1 MNAALIR
8 QTGREIL
15 VTKDTGVNG
24 RLCGKTRGRA
34 RETGIKTLIIARPRE
49 ESGRSLAEMQAF
61 LREELGLAEE
71 ERSRR
76 PPLRFPLFVPLEGRR
91 CAVFGAGKIAARRAA
106 VLRALR
112 RVRHGH
118 STGKNARKSR

>member
-1 MNAALIR
+1 MRKKLAA
-8 QTGREIL
+8 
-15 VTKDTGVNG
+15 
-24 RLCGKTRGRA
+24 A

-71 ERSRR
+71 KADGAAA
-76 PPLRFPLFVPLEGRR
+76 FPLFVPLEGRR

-106 VLRALR
+106 MLR
-112 RVRHGH
+112 RFGACV
-118 STGKNARKSR
+118 TVTAPENARKSR